1 MILQQQICTISVFIA
16 MNDNGFQDKNKIK
29 FQTVSNQAEKN
40 SAAHC
45 AEHRATL

>member
-29 FQTVSNQAEKN
+29 FQTVSNQAEKKL
-40 SAAHC
+40 
-45 AEHRATL
+45 RGTLR